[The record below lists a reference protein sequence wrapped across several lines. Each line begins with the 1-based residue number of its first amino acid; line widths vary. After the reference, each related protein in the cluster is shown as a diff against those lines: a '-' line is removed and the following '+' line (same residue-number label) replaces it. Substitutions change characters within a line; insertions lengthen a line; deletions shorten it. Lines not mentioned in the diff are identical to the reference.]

1 MNYAI
6 VEACGKQYWFEPGFF
21 YEVDRLVGTE
31 PGDKISFNKIL
42 LVKKGETSELGKP
55 CLKDI
60 TVNATVMKHTLDKKI
75 VVFKMRPKKRSR
87 FKTGFR
93 RKTTRI
99 HIDSIK

>member
-21 YEVDRLVGTE
+21 YEVDRLSGTQ

-42 LVKKGETSELGKP
+42 LVKNGEKTDVGDP
-55 CLKDI
+55 CIENVK
-60 TVNATVMKHTLDKKI
+60 VNATVLKHSLGSKI

-99 HIDSIK
+99 HIDSIN